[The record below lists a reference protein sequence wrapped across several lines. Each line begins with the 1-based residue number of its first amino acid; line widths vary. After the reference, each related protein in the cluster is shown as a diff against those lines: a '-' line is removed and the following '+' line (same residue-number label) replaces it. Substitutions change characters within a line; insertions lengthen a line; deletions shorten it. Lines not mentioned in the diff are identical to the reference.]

1 MPAMSTAPAL
11 AHTPEDIAR
20 RHRAQWASALC
31 EERRALSLDAAAGD
45 AANVLQTALDATG
58 TQFGAATWLEGIA
71 SAGDLDVAVEAL
83 RRAVARGWLVLVVV
97 PNTRHLAAP
106 GVTHSFAYDDA
117 RRLADQIGGEV
128 VATQH
133 LTEGSLIA
141 PDRAP
146 EGAGTVDADVHT
158 GAVADGDDAH
168 SWLLAANVTTPRV
181 SSVPVEVRATLT
193 LAPVHRA
200 YTSRL
205 EQANAKLWRS
215 NNRLARESLG
225 QHDSAAAA
233 IVGRLN
239 AEVREATLQTRA
251 AELRNLEAETR
262 AARLEAEI
270 AHLSHRLEIE
280 IEVGRR
286 NDEYFQA
293 ARAKLLQPHH
303 RLVDGV
309 VARTTRVRRVTR
321 RGPSVS

>member
-1 MPAMSTAPAL
+1 MPVMSTAPAL
-11 AHTPEDIAR
+11 AHTPEDIAH
-20 RHRAQWASALC
+20 RHLAQWASALC
-31 EERRALSLDAAAGD
+31 EARRALSLDAAAGD

-58 TQFGAATWLEGIA
+58 TRFEAATWLEGIA
-71 SAGDLDVAVEAL
+71 SAGDLDGAVEAL

-97 PNTRHLAAP
+97 PNTRHLATP
-106 GVTHSFAYDDA
+106 GVTHAFAFEDA

-146 EGAGTVDADVHT
+146 EGAGTVDAEVHT

-168 SWLLAANVTTPRV
+168 AWLLAANVTTPRA
-181 SSVPVEVRATLT
+181 SSAPVEVRATLT

-233 IVGRLN
+233 VVGRLN
-239 AEVREATLQTRA
+239 AQAREAELQNRA
-251 AELRNLEAETR
+251 AEFRHREAEARVAGLEAEVASLR
-262 AARLEAEI
+262 
-270 AHLSHRLEIE
+270 HRLEIE

-293 ARAKLLQPHH
+293 ARAKLLEPHH
-303 RLVDGV
+303 RLVEGV

-321 RGPSVS
+321 RGRFVS